1 MHHEII
7 KRSHFF
13 TRVSCSIASHTLS
26 ALATIVSQAQSVH
39 AARDLSNAVT
49 FSYLL
54 SLFRIPCRHL
64 HLKKFA
70 SQVGTCIL
78 NISQAHAVG
87 TCITILSNAAT
98 FFLHV
103 FRVLLLR
110 IPCRHLQLLFRKPS
124 WYLQLEIYLTQSLSV
139 TCSLCFAYPVGTCT

>member
-1 MHHEII
+1 MQSVHAS
-7 KRSHFF
+7 RDYQTQPLFYTCFVFF
-13 TRVSCSIASHTLS
+13 ASHTLS

-64 HLKKFA
+64 HLKNFA
-70 SQVGTCIL
+70 SQIL

-98 FFLHV
+98 FLHV

-124 WYLQLEIYLTQSLSV
+124 RYMQLEIYLTQSLSV